1 MHGDIAGDFPVVD
14 THNDLLMAVAAR
26 APARWSAFFRMRWLP
41 QLRSGGVDVQVLPV
55 WVDAATRPETA
66 LRDTLRMI
74 ECAHRIAT
82 GDSDDVA
89 LCLDGAAVRATVASG
104 RIALVL
110 AIEGCGA
117 FGEDVELIETMHRLG
132 VRVMSLAH
140 FGRTALADGSAE
152 DSAGSRLTRAGVAA
166 VELMDRLGV
175 LLDISHLG
183 AAGVEHVLEISRRP
197 VIATHSN
204 ARALCDHHRN
214 LTDDQLRAI
223 AAGGG
228 VVCVNVV
235 ASYVHPADHTL
246 DRLLDQFCHV
256 IAVAGTDH
264 VGVGPD
270 FMFELDDE
278 LTPPWARHGR
288 DNQGVDMDAYL
299 PGLTHPAGLPL
310 ITKGLLGRGLD
321 HADVAKIM
329 GGNVLR
335 LFDVELGRPRAVG

>member
-1 MHGDIAGDFPVVD
+1 MHENFPVVD

-26 APARWSAFFRMRWLP
+26 PPARWARFFRTRWLP
-41 QLRSGGVDVQVLPV
+41 QLRTGGVDVQVLPV
-55 WVDAATRPETA
+55 WVDAASRPETA

-74 ECAHRIAT
+74 ECAHRIAAGN
-82 GDSDDVA
+82 GDAVA
-89 LCLDGAAVRATVASG
+89 LCLDGAAVRDAVAGG

-117 FGEDVELIETMHRLG
+117 FGEDVELLETMHRLG
-132 VRVMSLAH
+132 VRVTSLAH
-140 FGRTALADGSAE
+140 FGRTAFADGSAE
-152 DSAGSRLTRAGVAA
+152 DATGSRLTRAGVAA
-166 VELMDRLGV
+166 VELMDRLGM
-175 LLDISHLG
+175 LLDVSHLG
-183 AAGVEHVLEISRRP
+183 ATGVEHVLEISRRP

-214 LTDDQLRAI
+214 LTDEQLRAI

-228 VVCVNVV
+228 VICVNVV
-235 ASYVHPADHTL
+235 ASYVHPTEHTL
-246 DRLLDQFCHV
+246 DRLIDQFCHV

-264 VGVGPD
+264 VGVGTD
-270 FMFELDDE
+270 FIFEVDDE

-288 DNQGVDMDAYL
+288 DSEGVDMDAYL

-321 HADVAKIM
+321 RADVAKIM

-335 LFDVELGRPRAVG
+335 LFDAELGRPAAVG

>member
-1 MHGDIAGDFPVVD
+1 VTTVHEDFLVVD
-14 THNDLLMAVAAR
+14 THNDLLMSVAAR
-26 APARWSAFFRMRWLP
+26 PPARWPAFFRTRWLP
-41 QLRSGGVDVQVLPV
+41 QLRAGGVDVQVLPV
-55 WVDAATRPETA
+55 WVDAASRPEAA

-74 ECAHRIAT
+74 ECAHR
-82 GDSDDVA
+82 VA
-89 LCLDGAAVRATVASG
+89 DGNREHVTFCRDGAAVRDAVASG

-117 FGEDVELIETMHRLG
+117 FGADVELLETMHRLG
-132 VRVMSLAH
+132 VRVTSLAH

-166 VELMDRLGV
+166 VELMDGLGM
-175 LLDISHLG
+175 LLDVSHLG
-183 AAGVEHVLEISRRP
+183 ATGVEHVLEISRRP

-214 LTDDQLRAI
+214 LTDEQLRAI

-228 VVCVNVV
+228 IICVNVV
-235 ASYVHPADHTL
+235 ASYVHRTDHTVE
-246 DRLLDQFCHV
+246 RLLDQFCHV

-288 DNQGVDMDAYL
+288 DNEGVDMDAYL
-299 PGLTHPAGLPL
+299 PGLTHPSGLPL
-310 ITKGLLGRGLD
+310 ITKGLLDRGLD
-321 HADVAKIM
+321 RSDVAKIM

-335 LFDVELGRPRAVG
+335 LFDAELGRPAAAD